1 MAWTDHVFR
10 STGLVKI
17 YGGEVP
23 PLRGVHLHAVDL
35 HRGGPTLSL
44 RFNLARYP
52 ADPPHK
58 WAAQGYNRVQVT
70 LAVSGIDS
78 CSIEGFGLDPVVDI
92 DLEPGDGGLVVSVD
106 SDDVRVRAVGQSASL
121 ARMSAYLQG
130 DG

>member
-1 MAWTDHVFR
+1 MAWTDHVVQ

-17 YGGEVP
+17 YG
-23 PLRGVHLHAVDL
+23 A
-35 HRGGPTLSL
+35 
-44 RFNLARYP
+44 
-52 ADPPHK
+52 
-58 WAAQGYNRVQVT
+58 

-78 CSIEGFGLDPVVDI
+78 CSVEGFGLDPVVDI
-92 DLEPGDGGLVVSVD
+92 GLEPGDGGLVVSGD